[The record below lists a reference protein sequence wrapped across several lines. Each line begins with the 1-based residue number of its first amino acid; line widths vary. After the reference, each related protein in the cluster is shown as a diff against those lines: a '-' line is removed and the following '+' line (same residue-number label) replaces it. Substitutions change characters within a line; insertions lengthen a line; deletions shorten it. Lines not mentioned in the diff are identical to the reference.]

1 MEPYPPPHE
10 PSSSADEEPSAST
23 NGHSASD
30 LNGPHSLPLAKR
42 PRLGVCLASE
52 FAHHETGVARLN
64 NGSFGSCPASVIRA
78 QEKFQRLFL
87 SQPDAFYFNTL
98 QPALEKSRRALL
110 PFIGLKEPDEVA
122 LVDNATT
129 AAAIVLQHM
138 AWQFTE
144 GTFRKGD
151 VVLMLHYAYG
161 AVKKSIHAYV
171 ARAGAQ
177 VIEVPLPFP
186 LSSPDDIIREF
197 RNSLRLGN
205 SNGPSFFLFFSFL
218 LPYECLVIS
227 FNTNIP

>member
-1 MEPYPPPHE
+1 
-10 PSSSADEEPSAST
+10 
-23 NGHSASD
+23 
-30 LNGPHSLPLAKR
+30 
-42 PRLGVCLASE
+42 
-52 FAHHETGVARLN
+52 VARLN
-64 NGSFGSCPASVIRA
+64 NGSFGSCPASVLQA
-78 QEKFQRLFL
+78 QVEFQRLFL
-87 SQPDAFYFNTL
+87 AQPDFFYFNTL
-98 QPALEKSRRALL
+98 QPALERSRQALL

-144 GTFRKGD
+144 GTFHKGD

-161 AVKKSIHAYV
+161 AVKKSIQAYV

-197 RNSLRLGN
+197 RTSLRIGN
-205 SNGPSFFLFFSFL
+205 SNGSLFVLCSLFFFHIIILHAVGLQSYWPSTVWLPGYILQYQYHLINYFL
-218 LPYECLVIS
+218 TLFTLEFPCPSPFIPSDNCLCFMASHGSVVYS
-227 FNTNIP
+227 A